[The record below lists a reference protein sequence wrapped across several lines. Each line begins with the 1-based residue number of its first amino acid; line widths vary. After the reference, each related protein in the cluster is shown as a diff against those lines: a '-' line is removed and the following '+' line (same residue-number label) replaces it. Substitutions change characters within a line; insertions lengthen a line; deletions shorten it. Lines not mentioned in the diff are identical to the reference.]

1 MIPTN
6 PNFIYPT
13 NLELNGLEST
23 LKRFSN
29 YPESKIKDEII
40 SRLVGEIG
48 LQGRTFHLL
57 TKATLTQCQGTFS
70 PSTLNI
76 IQLLEKLKTKDLV
89 NIKPDLMIS
98 ELVKEFDLIKN
109 GYKNI
114 NNSLQKISKDFQS
127 HKSFL
132 QKEQNSLNQ
141 SISNLKYLIRQE
153 KFNSIK
159 TGIIFG
165 FGIGSLSNFTTVII
179 KPQFDC
185 GLTLFTSVFTG
196 GLLGWYFGNK
206 LSFKFKQEVFIKENQ
221 LDNLNQS
228 SQYIDKVMDNVK
240 LFKDGVNLFETFWS
254 RHHNH
259 MMVTQNFIHNA
270 RKGTAQISNI
280 NIKSILISWEH
291 AKISLDNYEITVNS
305 ITK

>member
-6 PNFIYPT
+6 PNFTYPT

-23 LKRFSN
+23 LKRFAN

-40 SRLVGEIG
+40 SKLVEEIG

-57 TKATLTQCQGTFS
+57 TKASLTQCQGTFS
-70 PSTLNI
+70 SSTSNI
-76 IQLLEKLKTKDLV
+76 IQLLENFKTKELV

-98 ELVKEFDLIKN
+98 ELVKEFDLIKS
-109 GYKNI
+109 GYKDISNT
-114 NNSLQKISKDFQS
+114 LQKISKEFQS

-132 QKEQNSLNQ
+132 NNEQNSLNQ
-141 SISNLKYLIRQE
+141 SILNLKYSIRQE
-153 KFNSIK
+153 KLNSIK

-179 KPQFDC
+179 LPKFDC
-185 GLTLFTSVFTG
+185 GLTLFTSMFTG

-206 LSFKFKQEVFIKENQ
+206 LSFKFKQEVLIKENQ
-221 LDNLNQS
+221 LDNLIQN
-228 SQYIDKVMDNVK
+228 SQYIDKVMDNIK

-254 RHHNH
+254 RHHYH
-259 MMVTQNFIHNA
+259 MISTQNFIHNA
-270 RKGTAQISNI
+270 RKGTAQISNF
-280 NIKSILISWEH
+280 NIKSILISWER
-291 AKISLDNYEITVNS
+291 AKVSLDNYEMTVDS